1 MILGATVELS
11 QRFAGGLNR
20 FKDFF
25 KASQKFGS
33 QDGIRVQSRIFE
45 FMGGLG
51 KGQRP

>member
-25 KASQKFGS
+25 KAGQMFGAL
-33 QDGIRVQSRIFE
+33 DGICVQARIFE